1 MAKLG
6 NMSEAP
12 GGGTGISR
20 GIARPALSKPTA
32 ARLGIDK
39 RFPKKSFAKSAVPSK
54 AYRERKAAGII
65 NDGGKNVT
73 PIYKESIPPASVKVV
88 TPRVLNGVR
97 NRISTATAKL
107 RKSGEAAKRS
117 AADVVVGK
125 PSKTIKI
132 NSK

>member
-6 NMSEAP
+6 NASEAP
-12 GGGTGISR
+12 GGGSGISR

-32 ARLGIDK
+32 ARLGIV
-39 RFPKKSFAKSAVPSK
+39 RNS
-54 AYRERKAAGII
+54 AGII
-65 NDGGKNVT
+65 NKGGKNVT

-97 NRISTATAKL
+97 NRISTVTVKL